1 MKRFV
6 MAVFLVI
13 GVATIMTVGE
23 TRTTSNATPYQQE
36 QPLFLDFIAQYDFV
50 PVSNTQLG
58 FQNPVRIRNV
68 NYPWVLVSPVN
79 APRQGYTETWV
90 NMNFIAVVTK
100 HR

>member
-6 MAVFLVI
+6 IAVFLVM

-23 TRTTSNATPYQQE
+23 TRTTSNAPVYQE
-36 QPLFLDFIAQYDFV
+36 SQPLFLDFIAQYDLV

-58 FQNPVRIRNV
+58 FQNPVRIRNILP
-68 NYPWVLVSPVN
+68 PWILVTPVN
-79 APRQGYTETWV
+79 APRQGSSEIWV
-90 NMNFIAVVTK
+90 NLNHIAVITK

>member
-6 MAVFLVI
+6 IAVSLVI

-23 TRTTSNATPYQQE
+23 TRTTSNASAYQE
-36 QPLFLDFIAQYDFV
+36 GQPLFLDFIAQYDLV

-58 FQNPVRIRNV
+58 FQNPVRIRNI
-68 NYPWVLVSPVN
+68 NHPWILVTPVN
-79 APRQGYTETWV
+79 APRQGSEIWV
-90 NMNFIAVVTK
+90 NLNHIAVITK